1 MLNDMYNTI
10 IINCDHIVDNV
21 DHIVDHNHQEKKKDL
36 HHKRGRATFLPWID
50 DEDN

>member
-1 MLNDMYNTI
+1 MTCTI
-10 IINCDHIVDNV
+10 TITINCDHIVDNV

-50 DEDN
+50 DEDD